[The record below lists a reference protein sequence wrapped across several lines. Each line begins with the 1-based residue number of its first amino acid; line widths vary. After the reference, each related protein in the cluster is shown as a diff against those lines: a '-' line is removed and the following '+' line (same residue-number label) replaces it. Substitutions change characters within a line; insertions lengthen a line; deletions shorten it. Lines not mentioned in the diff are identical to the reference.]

1 MTTKRLLHGLLHGFP
16 SWPIGGLLIVSL
28 AGPVQ
33 AAAPQTITSQVT
45 VPQVTV
51 PQVTVPHRQEIYV
64 PAGLVLYSSPSRLTV
79 GVGGGLGYRYDLD
92 EIWTVYTEGRTSY
105 FSGSIG
111 TLAAGITGQFSVGS
125 WNPQFGIGAML
136 FFGDSIRVVG
146 ASGDVPS
153 RAAFAITTRI
163 SPLRFVRGRFS
174 GSALS
179 VDVGCGIDTAARC
192 GLALSVALL
201 DVGVRF

>member
-1 MTTKRLLHGLLHGFP
+1 MTTRRLPNGLPNRLPNGLP
-16 SWPIGGLLIVSL
+16 NRLPCWLIGGLLGLSL
-28 AGPVQ
+28 TSPVQ
-33 AAAPQTITSQVT
+33 AAAPQSEALQSTAR
-45 VPQVTV
+45 
-51 PQVTVPHRQEIYV
+51 HRQEIYV

-79 GVGGGLGYRYDLD
+79 GVGGGIGYRYELD
-92 EIWTVYTEGRTSY
+92 SIWTVYTEGRTSY

-111 TLAAGITGQFSVGS
+111 TLAAGITGQFSLGA
-125 WNPQFGIGAML
+125 WNPQLGIGALL

-163 SPLRFVRGRFS
+163 SPLRFVRGRYS
-174 GSALS
+174 GAALS

-201 DVGVRF
+201 DVGLRF